1 MNSKRKFFQSLL
13 RLIVLCGVLYVSLL
27 YLGPLLAGIV
37 SSITNSGNDIE
48 VKKTVIAPSLQN
60 PPLTTNKDNITIQG
74 ITSGNVRVELFLN
87 ESSYG
92 KLTSD
97 NDGKFEFQD
106 IQILKGKNT
115 IYLVAKNKEGVE
127 SPKSRIYDLDFDD
140 KKPSIKQINIS
151 NGQEIKNLNKNILIQ
166 GEVSEP
172 SNIEINGKKVF
183 KITDNKFEYL
193 LGVEEGN
200 VDIKIKITDKAGN
213 EYLETLTIKYK
224 KG

>member
-1 MNSKRKFFQSLL
+1 MDSKKKFFQSLI
-13 RLIVLCGVLYVSLL
+13 RLFILCIILYVSVL
-27 YLGPLLAGIV
+27 YLGPLLAGII
-37 SSITNSGNDIE
+37 SNLTNSGSNVE

-60 PPLTTNKDNITIQG
+60 PPTITNKDKISITG
-74 ITSGNVRVELFLN
+74 ITSGNVSVELYIN

-106 IQILKGKNT
+106 VQILKGKNNL
-115 IYLVAKNKEGVE
+115 YLIAKNKEGIE
-127 SPKSRIYDLDFDD
+127 SPKSKIYELDFDD
-140 KKPSIKQINIS
+140 QKPSIKQLNIS

-166 GEVSEP
+166 GEISEP

-183 KITDNKFEYL
+183 KVTDNKFEYL

-200 VDIKIKITDKAGN
+200 VEIKIKITDKAGN
-213 EYLETLTIKYK
+213 EFLETLVIKYK
-224 KG
+224 KA